1 MTLYA
6 DASALTKLYVM
17 EAESQEAAEVLGRE
31 PTATARHTYVEVRR
45 ALHRALGGRRLRRAQ
60 DEFELAWSE
69 AEVLELDEE
78 TCRVAADLVER
89 TGVKTLDA
97 LHLAAA
103 QRAGGAEL
111 TFVTFDHRQAE
122 AARSLGWTVAGA

>member
-1 MTLYA
+1 MTLYV

-17 EAESQEAAEVLGRE
+17 EPESNAAAKILSRE

-45 ALHRALGGRRLRRAQ
+45 ALHRAFGGRRLQRAQ

-69 AEVLELDEE
+69 ADVLEMDEE
-78 TCRVAADLVER
+78 TCRIAVDLAEQ

-103 QRAGGAEL
+103 HRAGGAEL
-111 TFVTFDHRQAE
+111 TFVTFDLRQAE
-122 AARSLGWTVAGA
+122 AARALGWTVLGA

>member
-1 MTLYA
+1 VTLYA

-17 EAESQEAAEVLGRE
+17 EPKSKEAVAVLSRE
-31 PTATARHTYVEVRR
+31 PTATARHTYLEVRS
-45 ALHRALGGRRLRRAQ
+45 ALHRSFGGARLRRAQ
-60 DEFELAWSE
+60 DEFELTWSE

-78 TCRVAADLVER
+78 TCRAAAALAER

-111 TFVTFDHRQAE
+111 TFVTFDRRQAE
-122 AARSLGWTVAGA
+122 AARSLGWTVVGA